1 MVIVIWEVE
10 PCVSNLGGL
19 DHELSDVSKQSA
31 LAKVDFSEGD
41 GGEESREDQMQAR
54 YDFACEG
61 LGFWQGRPAWVV
73 HISATDRSDQFHGHT
88 RTASSLP

>member
-1 MVIVIWEVE
+1 MIWEVE

-41 GGEESREDQMQAR
+41 GGEELREDQIDVGR
-54 YDFACEG
+54 G
-61 LGFWQGRPAWVV
+61 LDVRRGGGESGGETVRFRSLLREHGVV
-73 HISATDRSDQFHGHT
+73 SGNDVRK
-88 RTASSLP
+88 